1 MTNWSQGGCRLTTGG
16 EPGCRTCFDD
26 IREIVRETHTV
37 DENDGI
43 EGGMGRVMHGAS
55 LGSR

>member
-43 EGGMGRVMHGAS
+43 EGGMGRVMHGA
-55 LGSR
+55 